1 MDNFLEQEQTAKYLD
16 MARAIGRDVPLI
28 DAHVHASE
36 VIFEQAQHAAAVD
49 PSGIWSATGRPYVPP
64 ASGPARIAPID
75 DTAAKLSGEMRAR
88 VSRMAFTRA
97 YEHTG
102 PVVLEQH
109 MALAGLSHVLLLP
122 VAREDNAIGDQ
133 MQRLDTLRGGD
144 ERFLLAYSLRP
155 GGETQD
161 VGAEIG
167 AAKEA
172 YGITAVK
179 LHPNISNFDV
189 VDNRKWVEQALAACD
204 QLALPVV
211 LHGGRSP
218 IYPDSRRSRNAVLA
232 NLSQINWGVTRG
244 AVVLSHFGVYGFS
257 AGEVEA
263 EQAALLDGLL
273 ARHDNVMVDTS
284 GLSYDVLKMMLPR
297 VDGARV
303 LYGSDAQY
311 FPMWQSVVLLLHALT
326 ENQLPVEASFVRMA
340 SENVITHLGLRAE
353 AE

>member
-1 MDNFLEQEQTAKYLD
+1 MDDFLDQEQTAKYLD
-16 MARAIGRDVPLI
+16 MARAIGRDVALI

-49 PSGIWSATGRPYVPP
+49 PSGVWSTTGRPYLPP
-64 ASGPARIAPID
+64 VSGPARIAPID
-75 DTAAKLSGEMRAR
+75 DTAAKLSGQMRAR

-133 MQRLDTLRGGD
+133 MRRLDTLRGGD

-155 GGETQD
+155 GEQQD

-167 AAKEA
+167 AAKDT

-179 LHPNISNFDV
+179 LHPNISDFDV
-189 VDNRKWVEQALAACD
+189 VENREWVERALATCD
-204 QLALPVV
+204 RLALPVV

-218 IYPDSRRSRNAVLA
+218 IYPDSNRSRNAVLK
-232 NLSQINWGVTRG
+232 NLGHINWSVTG
-244 AVVLSHFGVYGFS
+244 SAVVLSHFGVFGFT
-257 AGEVEA
+257 AAQVEA
-263 EQAALLDGLL
+263 EEAALLDDLL

-297 VDGARV
+297 VDGDRV
-303 LYGSDAQY
+303 LYGSDAHY

-326 ENQLPVEASFVRMA
+326 ENQMPVEATFVRMA
-340 SENVITHLGLRAE
+340 SQTPLACFNPFPTGT
-353 AE
+353 